1 MPKPKSTT
9 SITFVCHGR
18 LHRNT
23 NAPAVLA
30 NRRVSAGILCDAT
43 LDQLDAYHA
52 GQALNSNQAQ
62 KLTTIVANQ
71 LGIQGGPLNHRAR
84 IAIVGNAVNAW
95 NNHLNHDAGLP
106 KKYAGQPV
114 NTIETFA
121 NGDRLR
127 KPLVIFNRSDNA
139 TLRFPGLPPIRL
151 ISCRPLPDDQPTYC
165 SVSVH
170 EKQVKVSLTYR
181 IPQEP
186 LPPEGQWNPHDV
198 LGVDV
203 GITDLTATS
212 AGISYA
218 GIKQRQLQAKI
229 KQAIRMRQA
238 MVRKAMHARLAG
250 YRPVL
255 DENNRQIK
263 TDKGTPRRY
272 RHWIKGK
279 PTKEYRKANQCV
291 SRLLRQRM
299 RQRRAYRHQV
309 AASIVKHCIAHGIQ
323 LISME
328 QLPILN
334 LTKSGRGTIENPGKR
349 VAQKRGLNRRI
360 LEQGWAELTE
370 FIKYKARYHGI
381 RLVQVYA
388 SGTSQTCSACRN
400 RDAKSRKDK
409 RFSCT
414 GCHYQ
419 ADADHNA
426 ALNIGDRGTYIY
438 VKRQGVTLA
447 DIRQQRLM
455 LQDVSEPTRQEPA
468 TGLGPTPPAYPTG

>member
-9 SITFVCHGR
+9 SRTFVCHGR

-30 NRRVSAGILCDAT
+30 NRRVSAGILFDAT
-43 LDQLDAYHA
+43 LEQLDAHHA
-52 GQALNSNQAQ
+52 GHALSGNQAQ
-62 KLTTIVANQ
+62 RLTTVVANQ
-71 LGIQGGPLNHRAR
+71 LGIQRGPLNNRAR
-84 IAIVGNAVNAW
+84 IAIVSNAVNAW

-106 KKYAGQPV
+106 KKYAGLPV

-121 NGDRLR
+121 NGNRLK
-127 KPLVIFNRSDNA
+127 KPLVTFNRNGNA
-139 TLRFPGLPPIRL
+139 ALRFPGLPPIRL

-170 EKQVKVSLTYR
+170 SKQVKASLTYR
-181 IPQEP
+181 VPQQP
-186 LPPEGQWNPHDV
+186 LPPDGQWNLHAV

-203 GITDLTATS
+203 GITDLTATR
-212 AGISYA
+212 AGISHA
-218 GIKQRQLQAKI
+218 GIKQRQLQDKI
-229 KQAIRMRQA
+229 KHAIQMRQA
-238 MVRKAMHARLAG
+238 MVRKAMHAGLAG

-255 DENNRQIK
+255 DENHRQLK
-263 TDKGTPRRY
+263 TEQDTPRRY
-272 RHWIKGK
+272 LHWIKGK

-291 SRLLRQRM
+291 STLLRQRM

-309 AASIVKHCIAHGIQ
+309 AASIVKLCVAHGIH
-323 LISME
+323 LIALE
-328 QLPILN
+328 KLPIPN
-334 LTKSGRGTIENPGKR
+334 LTKSGRSTIDNPGQR

-360 LEQGWAELTE
+360 LEQGWTELTE
-370 FIKYKARYHGI
+370 FIKYKARYHAI
-381 RLVQVYA
+381 RIVQVYA
-388 SGTSQTCSACRN
+388 SGTSQTCSTCGN

-409 RFSCT
+409 QFCCT
-414 GCHYQ
+414 SCHYQ

-438 VKRQGVTLA
+438 VKRKGVTLD

-455 LQDVSEPTRQEPA
+455 LQGVSEPARQEPD